1 MASSKS
7 VEKSSR
13 LAFLGL
19 KRLLNGA
26 GCGTI
31 TGWTATQI
39 GRCCV
44 RGIGSRTD
52 FSHISEMFED
62 TKMRSGLYPFFHI
75 ALLNDFGKFNR
86 ASIAGGGRG
95 RHNLHRVCRTIVT
108 APPRVACVFWSHLIS
123 VCMFIVSKALLISS
137 DCSRRGAIWLNPFA
151 TVLFSVCSVV
161 TVECCVL
168 YPCCMGVFGLLLCKE
183 EGSSPVSLQLL
194 RGEIWACMRC
204 HCLSLCLV
212 L

>member
-7 VEKSSR
+7 IEKSSH

-19 KRLLNGA
+19 KRLLNEV

-31 TGWTATQI
+31 TGWTVTQI

-75 ALLNDFGKFNR
+75 ALLNDFSSFALWMSDNLFESAHCSTACCCLPTPMTL
-86 ASIAGGGRG
+86 ASGGS
-95 RHNLHRVCRTIVT
+95 
-108 APPRVACVFWSHLIS
+108 P
-123 VCMFIVSKALLISS
+123 MFPLVVPQPASPSIWPAVQSL
-137 DCSRRGAIWLNPFA
+137 RRGLSTNPGA
-151 TVLFSVCSVV
+151 TMWCVCGCS
-161 TVECCVL
+161 
-168 YPCCMGVFGLLLCKE
+168 
-183 EGSSPVSLQLL
+183 
-194 RGEIWACMRC
+194 
-204 HCLSLCLV
+204 
-212 L
+212 